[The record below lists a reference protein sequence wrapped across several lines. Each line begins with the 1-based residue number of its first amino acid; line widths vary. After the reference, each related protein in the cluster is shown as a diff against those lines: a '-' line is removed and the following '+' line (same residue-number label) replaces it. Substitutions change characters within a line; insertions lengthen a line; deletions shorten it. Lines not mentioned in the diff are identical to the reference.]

1 MPVRRRALAS
11 VLAIAV
17 MAGVAAS
24 AACSSEPE
32 RSVANYCS
40 QVEAVRTIDEDLASG
55 DAVRIGARAED
66 LRLLQQVA
74 PTDIE
79 PSVAVLLGVTDDFA
93 RTAGTATD
101 RSEVADAVFRG
112 RSADIAGIEAAG
124 NSVAAY
130 TRDKCQIDLGGGSA
144 PAAGTGG
151 PTTAGEETTTSERGG
166 GGGGAPTTTTTSTP
180 SLLVP

>member
-1 MPVRRRALAS
+1 MPARRRALAS
-11 VLAIAV
+11 VLAV
-17 MAGVAAS
+17 TVVAGLAAG

-40 QVEAVRTIDEDLASG
+40 QIQALRTIDEDLASG

-112 RSADIAGIEAAG
+112 RSADVVGIEAAG
-124 NSVAAY
+124 NAVADY
-130 TRDKCQIDLGGGSA
+130 TRDNCRIDLGGSA
-144 PAAGTGG
+144 PAGGTGG
-151 PTTAGEETTTSERGG
+151 PATADGASTSTTTGG
-166 GGGGAPTTTTTSTP
+166 TGGEPATTTTSTP